1 MRKRHLSIVFGLNIS
16 FILGLI
22 AQFGMIYSKVTENM
36 RAFTICLGIFFI
48 AWFSTFTFL
57 NVKNWSELYRYKW
70 TNITLQLKW
79 QILINPNVAK
89 ETNKTNW
96 FIRNHSTFGNISF
109 IYKFFGVLHVIIFL
123 LAASMMPI
131 RTLKLAPVALKRV
144 LGICIFTS
152 FLIPFVIYRIIVW
165 KQPKFNDIFH
175 IHWESRIH
183 GIIAYIQIL
192 GYLLPN
198 ITSTIHGRNTLL
210 EILIYCTIGVISFF
224 CMLFVSTFMM
234 VYKNKSVNELT
245 SKIFLESNLKST
257 IGLAKIL
264 SNAESLNLFMLHLS
278 REFNMECLL
287 SVIEL
292 QQFQKYLLRQIEQK
306 DVDIQ
311 FLFEIHD
318 DIPTS
323 LIVEEQE
330 SEPDDIILCAKLK
343 AYKLYKKYIEIGS
356 EFELNISSKM
366 RGDLGKVLNDRNV
379 LIKAN
384 VTFEDLLKIFDE
396 VKVEMVQLLRGSL
409 IRFREQTDYNKVMM
423 IFPSN
428 SFAKYVAVEM
438 TPTSSIIV

>member
-1 MRKRHLSIVFGLNIS
+1 
-16 FILGLI
+16 
-22 AQFGMIYSKVTENM
+22 
-36 RAFTICLGIFFI
+36 
-48 AWFSTFTFL
+48 
-57 NVKNWSELYRYKW
+57 
-70 TNITLQLKW
+70 
-79 QILINPNVAK
+79 
-89 ETNKTNW
+89 
-96 FIRNHSTFGNISF
+96 
-109 IYKFFGVLHVIIFL
+109 
-123 LAASMMPI
+123 
-131 RTLKLAPVALKRV
+131 
-144 LGICIFTS
+144 
-152 FLIPFVIYRIIVW
+152 
-165 KQPKFNDIFH
+165 
-175 IHWESRIH
+175 
-183 GIIAYIQIL
+183 
-192 GYLLPN
+192 
-198 ITSTIHGRNTLL
+198 
-210 EILIYCTIGVISFF
+210 
-224 CMLFVSTFMM
+224 
-234 VYKNKSVNELT
+234 
-245 SKIFLESNLKST
+245 
-257 IGLAKIL
+257 
-264 SNAESLNLFMLHLS
+264 
-278 REFNMECLL
+278 MECLL
-287 SVIEL
+287 SVIEF
-292 QQFQKYLLRQIEQK
+292 QQFQKYVLRHIEQK